1 MSDEIVVYQPDEV
14 TRIETRMDGD
24 TVWLTQKQIAQLF
37 GRSVPVINR
46 HLKNAQCE
54 ELSGISVIANFA
66 ITAADGK
73 TYRVKCYNLDAVLS
87 VGYRVKSPRGVQFR
101 QWANGALKERLL
113 RGNALTQGVQLLKD
127 DVSRRFAA
135 YDQAIAALQKRV
147 DELSG
152 PRSALAMLGKADRA
166 CASLRR
172 VMGGMRRQIA
182 GRKAPARDP
191 AQFAALVSSIVR
203 ERLRPLI
210 GDDLETKCVFVRS
223 SIANVWLR
231 EIGVTASDVRQMAM
245 DGLNVDVLAGVR
257 RFPCSSSSVHR
268 AVGFM
273 FRGSSATR
281 DTCREIPIV
290 GGDYGAG
297 SVVARESGR
306 RRMAPIRHYL
316 NE

>member
-1 MSDEIVVYQPDEV
+1 MSDEIVVYQPDQV

-24 TVWLTQKQIAQLF
+24 TVWLTQKQIAALF

-46 HLKNAQCE
+46 HLKNAQSE

-223 SIANVWLR
+223 SIANVWLKH
-231 EIGVTASDVRQMAM
+231 IGVTAGDVRRMTM
-245 DGLNVDVLAGVR
+245 EGLNGDFIAGIM
-257 RFPCSSSSVHR
+257 RFPQSSASVLR

-297 SVVARESGR
+297 SVVANVSGR
-306 RRMAPIRHYL
+306 RATPIRRHL